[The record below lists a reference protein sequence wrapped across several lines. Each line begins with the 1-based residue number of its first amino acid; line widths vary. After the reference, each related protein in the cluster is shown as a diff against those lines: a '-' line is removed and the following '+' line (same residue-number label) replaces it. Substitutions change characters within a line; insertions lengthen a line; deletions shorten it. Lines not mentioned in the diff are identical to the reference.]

1 MDKRTELLTDQELA
15 DALQSA
21 IWRAKRL
28 SDHALAR
35 ACKYAETLDAAG
47 PVVVHVAAVGAA
59 LLTAHSQATAA
70 ALAMPGVAPAFG
82 GKD

>member
-21 IWRAKRL
+21 IWRANRL
-28 SDHALAR
+28 ADHALAR

-47 PVVVHVAAVGAA
+47 PVVVEVSHMSSALRAAHG
-59 LLTAHSQATAA
+59 HATAA

-82 GKD
+82 DK